1 LSNAVRLLIGAFC
14 VAALGSIA
22 FAVGIGAA
30 FRRAGNWSNELAGV
44 GVFLLIC
51 SGILAIAAITVG
63 VVNSIRNRRLNWW
76 LPLACLAA
84 GLALWGG
91 WVAINL

>member
-1 LSNAVRLLIGAFC
+1 MSNAARLLIGAFC

-22 FAVGIGAA
+22 FVVGIGAA
-30 FRRAGNWSNELAGV
+30 FGRAGNWSNELAGA
-44 GVFLLIC
+44 GVFLLVC
-51 SGILAIAAITVG
+51 SGILAIAAVAAG
-63 VVNSIRNRRLNWW
+63 VANSISKRRFNWW
-76 LPLACLAA
+76 LPLACLAT